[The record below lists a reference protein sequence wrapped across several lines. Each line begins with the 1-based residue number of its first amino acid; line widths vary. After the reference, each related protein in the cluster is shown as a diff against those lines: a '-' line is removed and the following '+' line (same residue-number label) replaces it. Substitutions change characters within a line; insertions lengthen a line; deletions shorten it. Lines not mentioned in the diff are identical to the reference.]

1 MPSKIRQ
8 NPSLN
13 MENRT
18 SAAMIDTQHNHLLS
32 KLDNGA
38 MSQAAW
44 TASASEVPLTTICDI
59 QASSD
64 WADRSTFE
72 YHRRFL
78 DPPSWTEYPSHQWT
92 QPQSNNTIP
101 TSLADTAVEPEF
113 LTSTLSSAANERLL
127 LLPVST
133 AIPVSHYLPPLDS
146 KFSPDTTI
154 SSCSSLV
161 SASTTT
167 TSLDLS
173 PPGLLL
179 YPSTVA
185 VPYPYP
191 QTTTTYEDY
200 QALLQPTT
208 LPSTTVQP
216 AVPITTSNSPQNGYF
231 AGVYG
236 IPHGYVWETEPTHEA
251 ENLSHRISEEHES
264 LNGSSDIPQDRS
276 VQHNDHTL
284 HNTKRSTKKAT
295 GVIRK
300 TVTAEKKAK
309 NQVSLLPKYTKST
322 PVSRQTSCWRCRRYK
337 KPCNGK
343 GSVCEACVTSGF
355 RIWSSDIGCRRG
367 GMDDFIL
374 MLIPSKAD
382 ATPIVIESPY
392 VKPPSFRQSAQIYPS
407 DTVIPFSAAK
417 GDPWDQFL
425 YKIQSTGIHGP
436 GVLELLQVA
445 IDFQRKLKKPDKVIV
460 SAARAMSVAADMFRL
475 FVATGDSDTFQSSTN
490 LATVFLEARKV
501 LVAAAAQ
508 FLKNCL
514 TGRIKQWF
522 PTFMASNMN
531 VFAYIMVGDA
541 IASIPPQYRTKI
553 WPDVRKTL
561 MDLRSVLYPTARDLM
576 NALSKGSQPLNMSCW
591 EMTKSETNPG
601 WIRNAEGM
609 RLVDDCEAT
618 FDAMRDLQLW
628 REQFLPFL
636 YGDNWMSTKPLE
648 VDLLLISSVSRLF
661 ITPKS

>member
-13 MENRT
+13 MENGT
-18 SAAMIDTQHNHLLS
+18 STAMVDTQHNHLLS

-44 TASASEVPLTTICDI
+44 TVSNSGVPLTAICDT

-64 WADRSTFE
+64 WTERSTFD
-72 YHRRFL
+72 YHQGPL
-78 DPPSWTEYPSHQWT
+78 GPASWIEFPSHQWT
-92 QPQSNNTIP
+92 HQQDSSRIP
-101 TSLADTAVEPEF
+101 ISLADTAIGTGF
-113 LTSTLSSAANERLL
+113 LDESLSSAANENIL
-127 LLPVST
+127 LLPTSNS
-133 AIPVSHYLPPLDS
+133 AIPISHYLPQLDNE
-146 KFSPDTTI
+146 FSPDTTI
-154 SSCSSLV
+154 SSCSPLM
-161 SASTTT
+161 SASTTA

-173 PPGLLL
+173 PGSLL
-179 YPSTVA
+179 YPSTTA
-185 VPYPYP
+185 VPFAYA
-191 QTTTTYEDY
+191 QNATTFEDY

-208 LPSTTVQP
+208 LPSTTVQST
-216 AVPITTSNSPQNGYF
+216 VPSTTSYSPQNVYL
-231 AGVYG
+231 AGVYRL
-236 IPHGYVWETEPTHEA
+236 PQGYVWETEPTHE
-251 ENLSHRISEEHES
+251 EESLPHRIGEEHVP
-264 LNGSSDIPQDRS
+264 LNGLSDIPQACS
-276 VQHNDHTL
+276 TQHNDLIL
-284 HNTKRSTKKAT
+284 HNTKRSTKKAA
-295 GVIRK
+295 GAIRK
-300 TVTAEKKAK
+300 AIPVKVK
-309 NQVSLLPKYTKST
+309 NQVSLTPKSTKSA
-322 PVSRQTSCWRCRRYK
+322 PISRQTSCWRCRRYK

-355 RIWSSDIGCRRG
+355 RIWSSEIGCRRG

-374 MLIPSKAD
+374 MLIPMNAD
-382 ATPIVIESPY
+382 TTPIVIESPY
-392 VKPPSFRQSAQIYPS
+392 VKPPSFRTMAQIYPS
-407 DTVIPFSAAK
+407 DTIIPFSAAK

-436 GVLELLQVA
+436 GVLELLQIA

-460 SAARAMSVAADMFRL
+460 AAARSMSVAADMFRL
-475 FVATGDSDTFQSSTN
+475 FVATGDSNTFQSSTN

-541 IASIPPQYRTKI
+541 IASIPTQHRNKI

-561 MDLRSVLYPTARDLM
+561 MDLRAVLYPTARDLM

-591 EMTKSETNPG
+591 ELVKSETSHG

-628 REQFLPFL
+628 RERFLHFL
-636 YGDNWMSTKPLE
+636 YRDDWMSTKPLE